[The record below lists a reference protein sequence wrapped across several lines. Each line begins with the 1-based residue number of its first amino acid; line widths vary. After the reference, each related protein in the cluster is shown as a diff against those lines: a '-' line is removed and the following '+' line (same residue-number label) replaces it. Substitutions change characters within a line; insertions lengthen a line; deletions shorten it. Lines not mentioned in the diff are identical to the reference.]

1 MLIFTVIQ
9 FSHILFILSVTKALA
24 AQHCR
29 VVLADCDLDAM
40 KRVVAVAEQEE
51 DDEGTTS
58 TASQSSSTSK
68 TPSKSESSLMIV
80 ECDVRDPDQVTSLIQ
95 QADQFAA
102 AAATDDNLHDNTHHS
117 SNINTFLP
125 PPSMATL
132 LVNCAGITRDNWI
145 SKMSLDEWE
154 DVVDVN
160 LKGTFLTCRAFLDQE
175 RMMRFQQ
182 QSQNILPLSPTKNF
196 QEPNTMM
203 SIVNL
208 GSIVSEYGN
217 LGQANYAASKGGV
230 LGLTRALAKE
240 SAQRNVRINAVLPGF
255 IDTPMARAVPDT
267 VKEQVILPKIPMG
280 RFGRPDEVADVVS
293 FLLSPRSSYI
303 TGESIQ
309 VSGMISL

>member
-1 MLIFTVIQ
+1 
-9 FSHILFILSVTKALA
+9 
-24 AQHCR
+24 
-29 VVLADCDLDAM
+29 
-40 KRVVAVAEQEE
+40 
-51 DDEGTTS
+51 
-58 TASQSSSTSK
+58 
-68 TPSKSESSLMIV
+68 MIV
-80 ECDVRDPDQVTSLIQ
+80 ECDVRDPDQVASLIQ
-95 QADQFAA
+95 QADKFAA
-102 AAATDDNLHDNTHHS
+102 AAVTDDNLHDNTHHQS
-117 SNINTFLP
+117 SNIKTILP
-125 PPSMATL
+125 PSPSMATM

-160 LKGTFLTCRAFLDQE
+160 LKGTFLTCRSFLDQE

-182 QSQNILPLSPTKNF
+182 QSQTVTNNF
-196 QEPNTMM
+196 QEPNTSTTMM

-267 VKEQVILPKIPMG
+267 VKEQVILPKIPLG
-280 RFGRPDEVADVVS
+280 RFGRPNEVADAVS